1 MSDFEEYRQMIM
13 NFRVSELQVL
23 LGFAGRN
30 KSGKKQ
36 ELQLR
41 ALDLLRASHMTSI
54 LVKIR
59 ELHKRRFPSS
69 TAGTSSHAAVDTAD
83 PRLCA
88 ATPSSGLKGPASY
101 MPSSAATRASS
112 LMAGHHGVG
121 GGAGPPPLH
130 SGDYSSKLHHIAPP
144 PPPLMG
150 PGGAAVGLGAHSYPV
165 HPDVR
170 FKKLPFYDI
179 LAELHRPASLMP
191 NNNTRFQENS
201 FVFHF
206 TPQQVNDINSSS
218 YPLGPKQE
226 FSVQVQ
232 LRFCLLETSCEQ
244 DDNYPPSMCVKV
256 NSKVCPLPNPI
267 PTNKPGMEP
276 KRPSRPINIAPLC
289 RLSPHP
295 VQPHIGHLAFRVW
308 PGLCPGAMIKEK
320 LQHDPD
326 SEIATTSLRGSLICP
341 LGKMRMGIPLCD
353 RPATFSSLV
362 IDGLF
367 MEISMKAPSDCTEVQ
382 FHEDGS
388 WSPLVP
394 KKETHVIS
402 SPSSSAMASTSRSSA
417 PSSSSREPQGRPNK
431 KPRVVVIDLTA
442 CSSDEDDDG
451 RSSVPT
457 PGSHLGAPPP
467 LVSGMASGPATG
479 PPLGP
484 SPSSS
489 VAPTVP
495 HSASTTGASSSMHY
509 STPPLGPLGS
519 ASSSSSRLL
528 PSSGHGSTA
537 SHESSSSGLPPSTL
551 ASSSLYPG
559 MPVMDA
565 GTPPYYPPVSSP
577 YQEYFSPA
585 HPMYHYNFDLYS
597 LLNNDSERSIPS
609 YSTGLAHKGRT
620 TPDIISL
627 D

>member
-1 MSDFEEYRQMIM
+1 MIM

-59 ELHKRRFPSS
+59 ELHKLVQPSVSSPRRARSWQPASDTGRRFPSS

-289 RLSPHP
+289 RLSPTQSNH
-295 VQPHIGHLAFRVW
+295 
-308 PGLCPGAMIKEK
+308 
-320 LQHDPD
+320 
-326 SEIATTSLRGSLICP
+326 
-341 LGKMRMGIPLCD
+341 
-353 RPATFSSLV
+353 
-362 IDGLF
+362 
-367 MEISMKAPSDCTEVQ
+367 
-382 FHEDGS
+382 
-388 WSPLVP
+388 
-394 KKETHVIS
+394 
-402 SPSSSAMASTSRSSA
+402 
-417 PSSSSREPQGRPNK
+417 
-431 KPRVVVIDLTA
+431 
-442 CSSDEDDDG
+442 
-451 RSSVPT
+451 
-457 PGSHLGAPPP
+457 
-467 LVSGMASGPATG
+467 
-479 PPLGP
+479 
-484 SPSSS
+484 
-489 VAPTVP
+489 
-495 HSASTTGASSSMHY
+495 
-509 STPPLGPLGS
+509 
-519 ASSSSSRLL
+519 
-528 PSSGHGSTA
+528 
-537 SHESSSSGLPPSTL
+537 
-551 ASSSLYPG
+551 
-559 MPVMDA
+559 
-565 GTPPYYPPVSSP
+565 
-577 YQEYFSPA
+577 
-585 HPMYHYNFDLYS
+585 
-597 LLNNDSERSIPS
+597 
-609 YSTGLAHKGRT
+609 
-620 TPDIISL
+620 
-627 D
+627 